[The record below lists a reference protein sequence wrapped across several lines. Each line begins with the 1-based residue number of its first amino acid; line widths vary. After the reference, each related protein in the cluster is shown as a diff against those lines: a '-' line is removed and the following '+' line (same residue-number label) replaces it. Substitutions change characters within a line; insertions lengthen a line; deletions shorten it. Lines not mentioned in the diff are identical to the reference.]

1 VGEVI
6 RGGLRRC
13 VTDDGG
19 SGSGTARCGRL
30 QPSDAAVRAEA
41 LSEAGANAVGAVCGM
56 GIRCGRRY
64 SAEYVINVRNLCIIL
79 I

>member
-1 VGEVI
+1 
-6 RGGLRRC
+6 
-13 VTDDGG
+13 
-19 SGSGTARCGRL
+19 
-30 QPSDAAVRAEA
+30 
-41 LSEAGANAVGAVCGM
+41 M